1 MAVLA
6 DEGVVSPAAM
16 HADPL
21 AVHGLQFRLDCEDEH
36 FDVGQRVP
44 TVTTVGWGTRRSE
57 GGGRSVLLRRL
68 VRDIGPTW

>member
-1 MAVLA
+1 MAVLV

-44 TVTTVGWGTRRSE
+44 TVTTVGVGNTAVRR
-57 GGGRSVLLRRL
+57 RRQ
-68 VRDIGPTW
+68 VGIAA